1 MSYLILAIIIYF
13 IVGLIIAIKGYEDKW
28 VKTLLDFII
37 VTIFWVGFI
46 D

>member
-13 IVGLIIAIKGYEDKW
+13 IVGLIVAIKGYMDRW
-28 VKTLLDFII
+28 VRTLLDFII
-37 VTIFWVGFI
+37 VTILWVGFI